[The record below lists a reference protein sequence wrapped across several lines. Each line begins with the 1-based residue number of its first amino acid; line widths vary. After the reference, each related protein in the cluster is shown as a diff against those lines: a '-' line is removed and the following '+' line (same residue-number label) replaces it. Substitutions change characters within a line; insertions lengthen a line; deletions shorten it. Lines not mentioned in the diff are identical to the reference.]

1 MRRQL
6 VLLRT
11 PVRRSSV
18 MRVII
23 VSSLVKRR
31 CGVFPRIELPLLF
44 QATVAALV
52 RLKIILAGLGAFP
65 HPHMT
70 SGSFFS
76 YEKKCERVHKIEKNE
91 KWESGHHPIFIPIL
105 VSVLLLKIVHSFD
118 KSAPPSLAP
127 TF

>member
-1 MRRQL
+1 
-6 VLLRT
+6 
-11 PVRRSSV
+11 

-52 RLKIILAGLGAFP
+52 RLEIILAGLGAIP
-65 HPHMT
+65 NPHMT

-76 YEKKCERVHKIEKNE
+76 YEKKCERNECTKLKKKNNE